1 MRRHSRAPLPIPGTI
16 PRAFGTPSKRDG
28 STATT
33 ARLAAR
39 ERLERERL
47 ERASTTRTPRAVRE
61 RAISPRV
68 AHLWALAGRSRPGR
82 ARVCVVMRRCMTVK
96 ETDILPIEAEQ
107 RAKLKWGCYN
117 KDKMGSLVK

>member
-47 ERASTTRTPRAVRE
+47 ERASTTRTPRAFP
-61 RAISPRV
+61 RAASI
-68 AHLWALAGRSRPGR
+68 ALDRASR
-82 ARVCVVMRRCMTVK
+82 ARR
-96 ETDILPIEAEQ
+96 
-107 RAKLKWGCYN
+107 
-117 KDKMGSLVK
+117 